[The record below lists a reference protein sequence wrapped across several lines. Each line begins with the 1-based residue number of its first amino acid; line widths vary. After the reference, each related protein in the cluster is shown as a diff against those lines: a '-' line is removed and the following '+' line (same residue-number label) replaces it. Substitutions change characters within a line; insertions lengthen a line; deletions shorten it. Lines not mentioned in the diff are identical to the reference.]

1 MAEQKRIVARVE
13 QLRSLCANLRERLI
27 ARKSFQA
34 RFAEALVD
42 RAASTARAEENT
54 DDLAAAA

>member
-34 RFAEALVD
+34 FAEALVD